1 MKQLKFIA
9 AAAVLASTS
18 LVSGEAPVNSG
29 VTTEATSDVA
39 RVCPVWP
46 YCRDVE
52 IAEQLTETVQPLQ
65 QAIVRKA
72 V

>member
-18 LVSGEAPVNSG
+18 LVSGEASITT
-29 VTTEATSDVA
+29 TTELAPNIA
-39 RVCPVWP
+39 RACPEWP

-52 IAEQLTETVQPLQ
+52 LAEQLTDTAQPLQ

>member
-1 MKQLKFIA
+1 MKHIKLIA
-9 AAAVLASTS
+9 AAAVFASTS
-18 LVSGEAPVNSG
+18 LISGEAVVN
-29 VTTEATSDVA
+29 TAAELTPNTA
-39 RVCPVWP
+39 RACPDWP

-52 IAEQLTETVQPLQ
+52 IAEQLTDTVQPLQ

>member
-1 MKQLKFIA
+1 MKHIKFIA

-18 LVSGEAPVNSG
+18 LVSGEASVNA
-29 VTTEATSDVA
+29 VITTEVTSDVA
-39 RVCPVWP
+39 RVCEEWP
-46 YCRDVE
+46 FCRDVE
-52 IAEQLTETVQPLQ
+52 LAEQLTDTVQPQQ